1 MADSTI
7 ETAPTTRI
15 AIAGNPNSGKTT
27 LFNALTG
34 LRQKVANYPG
44 VTVEKREGEISGLN
58 ITLLDLPGTYSLSA
72 RSPDEQIARDVIQG
86 RLEGVPRPDGILIV
100 VDASNLERNLY
111 LATQILDFG
120 WPVVIA
126 CNMSDMAEQNGLQID
141 YARLEMELGVPVVPI
156 VASTGVG
163 LERLRQVLT
172 KLTKHSERSR
182 PWPLEPVFEEAVA
195 KVATCVEQCGALPAH
210 ATRAGALLWLMDFLS
225 GEASARASAER
236 FLAKLPTGCSSVI
249 LATATT
255 LARQY
260 ADAPAS
266 AIEARYRWISE
277 LSRRAVVHER
287 DAGRVSRS
295 DRLDRLLTHKVF
307 GLVIFAGVMFG
318 LFVSIFWWA
327 EPLMSLIE
335 TGQNR
340 INDGIKV
347 IMPDGPLQSLLTDG
361 LITGVG
367 AVVSFFPQ
375 ICILFFCLALME
387 DTGYMAR
394 AAFLMDRLMS
404 RVGLH
409 GKSFIPL
416 LSSYA
421 CAIPG
426 ILATR
431 TIENTRD
438 RFTTIMIA
446 PLMSCSARLPVYLIV
461 IGAVFGD
468 RTIVKAGMMFSLYA
482 LGTITA
488 LIMALIFK
496 RTLFAGPRPPFIMEL
511 PPYRLPKV
519 RSLILTM
526 WDRSKLFLTNAGTTI
541 VAVCVI
547 IWALSYFP
555 RLRID
560 DLDTQKQAKL
570 TTLDSLGDHRQH
582 DVLFASEQL
591 RQSYMG
597 RLGQAIEPV
606 MRPIGLDWRMG
617 VGILSSFLARE
628 VFVGA
633 MGITFAVGE
642 PEEHA
647 DALRD
652 QLSLATWPDGRRVLT
667 TAAACS
673 LLVFYVF
680 ACQCVSTLAVVR
692 KETGSWRWPAFMFA
706 YMTVLAYAAALL
718 VYQVGNRV
726 MGG

>member
-1 MADSTI
+1 MAETHSV
-7 ETAPTTRI
+7 TAPPTRI

-44 VTVEKREGEISGLN
+44 VTVEKREGEIAGLN
-58 ITLLDLPGTYSLSA
+58 ITLLDLPGTYSLTA

-100 VDASNLERNLY
+100 VDAANLERNLY

-126 CNMSDMAEQNGLQID
+126 CTMSDLAAENGLQID
-141 YARLEMELGVPVVPI
+141 YARLSMELGVPVVPV
-156 VASTGVG
+156 VASKGVG
-163 LERLRQVLT
+163 LDDLRHALT
-172 KLTKHSERSR
+172 RMTKHAERAR
-182 PWPLEPVFEEAVA
+182 PWPLEPAFEEAVEH
-195 KVATCVEQCGALPAH
+195 VATCVNQCHALPAH

-225 GEASARASAER
+225 GEQGSRSSAER
-236 FLAKLPTGCSSVI
+236 FLAKLPTGCAESICS
-249 LATATT
+249 AAGT
-255 LARQY
+255 LA
-260 ADAPAS
+260 AKHGDVPAS

-277 LSRRAVVHER
+277 LARRVVTSPNN
-287 DAGRVSRS
+287 ASTITRS
-295 DRLDRLLTHKVF
+295 DRFDRLLTHKVF
-307 GLVIFAGVMFG
+307 GLVIFAAVMFG
-318 LFVSIFWWA
+318 LFASIFWWA
-327 EPLMSLIE
+327 EPLMGLIE
-335 TGQNR
+335 SAQNAVNAGVR
-340 INDGIKV
+340 R
-347 IMPDGPLQSLLTDG
+347 IMPEGPLQSLLTDG

-375 ICILFFCLALME
+375 ICILFFCLGVLE

-438 RFTTIMIA
+438 RFTTILIA

-461 IGAVFGD
+461 IGAVFGE
-468 RTIVKAGMMFSLYA
+468 RTIVKAGLMFGLYA

-488 LIMALIFK
+488 LVMALVFK
-496 RTLFAGPRPPFIMEL
+496 RTIFAGPRPPFIMEL
-511 PPYRLPKV
+511 PPYRLP
-519 RSLILTM
+519 RLRTLILTT
-526 WDRSKLFLTNAGTTI
+526 WERSRLFLTNAGTTI
-541 VAVCVI
+541 VAVCIVL
-547 IWALSYFP
+547 WALTYFP
-555 RLRID
+555 RMSAA
-560 DLDTQKQAKL
+560 QADAAVKATPTAQTGAL
-570 TTLDSLGDHRQH
+570 NRE
-582 DVLFASEQL
+582 DVLASEQL

-597 RLGQAIEPV
+597 RLGHAIEPV

-633 MGITFAVGE
+633 MGITFAVGD
-642 PEEHA
+642 PEQHG
-647 DALRD
+647 DTLRD
-652 QLSLATWPDGRRVLT
+652 QMAAATWPDGRRVLGI
-667 TAAACS
+667 AAACS

-706 YMTVLAYAAALL
+706 YMTVLAYAASLL
-718 VYQVGNRV
+718 VYQVGTRV
-726 MGG
+726 MGLN